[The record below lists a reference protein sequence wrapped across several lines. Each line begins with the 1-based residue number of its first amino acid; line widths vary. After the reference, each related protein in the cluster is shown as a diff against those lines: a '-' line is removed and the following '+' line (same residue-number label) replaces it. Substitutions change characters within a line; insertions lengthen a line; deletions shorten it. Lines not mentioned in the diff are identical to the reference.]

1 MDAEIFGAF
10 LQARRKSLGLTQ
22 AELAEKLHV
31 TDKAVSRWERGVG
44 FPDIRLLEPLAQ
56 ALEVSLLELMQ
67 SQKLEAD
74 TVPRDAADA
83 AVAGTL
89 QIAQRKPRNLRW
101 SLLGWVAWLLV
112 AGVGIFFISV
122 FTWFVDVLWIR
133 CVGVYLANI
142 CCVAAVIGIRVALER
157 RFNPDGP
164 VRGLGREYLTLG
176 VLSICGLAL
185 ILSFP
190 IQTAFGRTACVLTRL
205 AAVGLPLGWGI
216 AGLCRFIKSMPDGR

>member
-74 TVPRDAADA
+74 TVPKDAADA

-101 SLLGWVAWLLV
+101 LLLDLAATSLV
-112 AGVGIFFISV
+112 AVVAGFFVGV

-133 CVGVYLANI
+133 SLCVYLA
-142 CCVAAVIGIRVALER
+142 CVCACAASIGIRAARER
-157 RFNPDGP
+157 RIDPEGP
-164 VRGLGREYLTLG
+164 VRGVGREYLTLG
-176 VLSICGLAL
+176 VCAFCVLAL

-205 AAVGLPLGWGI
+205 AAFVPAAGWGI
-216 AGLCRFIKSMPDGR
+216 AGLCRFISSMLHEG